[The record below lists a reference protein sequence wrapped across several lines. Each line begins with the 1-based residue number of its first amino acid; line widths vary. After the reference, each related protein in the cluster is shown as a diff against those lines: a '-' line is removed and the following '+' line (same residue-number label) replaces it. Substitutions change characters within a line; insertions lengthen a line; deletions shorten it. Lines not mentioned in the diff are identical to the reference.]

1 MGILKKGKDFSPTE
15 QVTSTKLDE
24 LVDNA
29 SFTNTSETSVAYTGT
44 TGTCLQGGGLEVTS
58 LGQLQIA
65 SSGVDNDNILDDT
78 ITSSKLS
85 FIEDSVSTTAGK
97 ILVADG
103 TTYDAETM
111 SGDATIA
118 VGGALTI
125 ATDAVTPAKTSFL
138 GSVDTTADS
147 TAHMLIKQSDGEYDS
162 KTLTGDVTIT
172 QSGVTNIA
180 DDVELGGN
188 PTTTTQA
195 AADNSTKIATT
206 AYVTS
211 GIANALTG
219 SGGIFGTIDS
229 TADSNPKIFSKNSS
243 GDYDSVAPSGDVSMT
258 QAGAFTIANDAV
270 TVAKTS
276 FLGTVDTTDDS
287 TTHILSK
294 QSDGEYDSVT
304 PSGDVTMAQDGV
316 FTIQADAVT
325 ASKIDFIDDSL
336 AATDGHILI
345 ADGTDFNNKAVSG
358 DIAITNTGATT
369 IQANAVEGT
378 MLNSNTVD
386 NSTIEL
392 SSDTLS
398 VKDSGITKA
407 KIENVANLKVL
418 GNTSGS
424 ATAPQE
430 VTINDTDDMS
440 DASDTTLATSESIK
454 AYVDTTS
461 GNTRVKVST
470 YELASYTL
478 NSDATVPL
486 TEQADPDNIGEV
498 SSGVISIGAGTYLIR
513 FYGYLEH
520 QQGTIKVEYKVNSST
535 IAEYSLGDSND
546 SGNFVKDYIH
556 VNASGT
562 DTVQI
567 DVDEVTAFSHTNGK
581 NLGITIMKLG
591 S

>member
-65 SSGVDNDNILDDT
+65 SSGVDNDNILNDT
-78 ITSSKLS
+78 ITSNKLS
-85 FIEDSVSTTAGK
+85 FIEDSVSTTSGK

-103 TTYDAETM
+103 SNYDAETM

-118 VGGALTI
+118 AGGALTI

-138 GSVDTTADS
+138 GTVDTTGDS

-162 KTLTGDVTIT
+162 KTLTGDVTVT
-172 QSGVTNIA
+172 QTGATSIKDNVA
-180 DDVELGGN
+180 LGGN
-188 PTTTTQA
+188 PTATTQSA
-195 AADNSTKIATT
+195 SDNSTKIATT
-206 AYVTS
+206 AYVTT
-211 GIANALTG
+211 GITNALTG
-219 SGGIFGTIDS
+219 SGGIFGSLDQ
-229 TADSNPKIFSKNSS
+229 TADSVVRIFSK
-243 GDYDSVAPSGDVSMT
+243 
-258 QAGAFTIANDAV
+258 QA
-270 TVAKTS
+270 
-276 FLGTVDTTDDS
+276 
-287 TTHILSK
+287 
-294 QSDGEYDSVT
+294 DGEYDSVT
-304 PSGDVTMAQDGV
+304 PSGDVAMAQDGA
-316 FTIQADAVT
+316 F
-325 ASKIDFIDDSL
+325 
-336 AATDGHILI
+336 
-345 ADGTDFNNKAVSG
+345 
-358 DIAITNTGATT
+358 T

-386 NSTIEL
+386 DSTIEL
-392 SSDTLS
+392 SNDALS
-398 VKDSGITKA
+398 IKDDGVTTAKILNSNVTKA
-407 KIENVANLKVL
+407 KIENVADMKVL

-424 ATAPQE
+424 AAAPQE
-430 VTINDTDDMS
+430 VTINDTDTMS

-461 GNTRVKVST
+461 ESTRVKVAT

-478 NSDATVPL
+478 NSDATIPL
-486 TEQADPDNIGEV
+486 TEQADPDSIATV
-498 SSGVISIGAGTYLIR
+498 SGGVISIGAGTYLIR
-513 FYGYLEH
+513 FYGAFFY
-520 QQGTIKVEYKVNSST
+520 QQGNIKVEYKVNSTTVAEKSST
-535 IAEYSLGDSND
+535 SLHG

-562 DTVQI
+562 DTVEMYSNETGEFAI
-567 DVDEVTAFSHTNGK
+567 TDGK
-581 NLGITIMKLG
+581 NMGITIMKLG

>member
-118 VGGALTI
+118 AGGALTI
-125 ATDAVTPAKTSFL
+125 GSNKVTPAKTSFL
-138 GSVDTTADS
+138 GTVDTTADS

-172 QSGVTNIA
+172 QGGVTSISA
-180 DDVELGGN
+180 DTDLPDGVEAV
-188 PTTTTQA
+188 TQS

-219 SGGIFGTIDS
+219 SGGIFGTIDQ

-243 GDYDSVAPSGDVSMT
+243 GEYDSVAPSGDVAMA
-258 QAGAFTIANDAV
+258 QDGAFTI
-270 TVAKTS
+270 
-276 FLGTVDTTDDS
+276 
-287 TTHILSK
+287 
-294 QSDGEYDSVT
+294 
-304 PSGDVTMAQDGV
+304 
-316 FTIQADAVT
+316 
-325 ASKIDFIDDSL
+325 
-336 AATDGHILI
+336 
-345 ADGTDFNNKAVSG
+345 
-358 DIAITNTGATT
+358 
-369 IQANAVEGT
+369 QANSVEGT

-386 NSTIEL
+386 DSTIEL

-440 DASDTTLATSESIK
+440 DASATTLATSESIK
-454 AYVDTTS
+454 TYVDTEIADFPITAPTGSTVATCGTVTLPGGLILKFGQGLSTS
-461 GNTRVKVST
+461 DTDESFTFKSPAFPNNCFAVIPTITAQITAKSTTGFTMNRSDPAWNGSNTFDFIALGN
-470 YELASYTL
+470 
-478 NSDATVPL
+478 
-486 TEQADPDNIGEV
+486 
-498 SSGVISIGAGTYLIR
+498 
-513 FYGYLEH
+513 
-520 QQGTIKVEYKVNSST
+520 
-535 IAEYSLGDSND
+535 
-546 SGNFVKDYIH
+546 
-556 VNASGT
+556 
-562 DTVQI
+562 
-567 DVDEVTAFSHTNGK
+567 
-581 NLGITIMKLG
+581 
-591 S
+591 

>member
-78 ITSSKLS
+78 ITSNKLS

-118 VGGALTI
+118 AGGALTI
-125 ATDAVTPAKTSFL
+125 GSNKVTPAKTSFL
-138 GSVDTTADS
+138 GTVDTTADS

-162 KTLTGDVTIT
+162 QNLTGDVTIT
-172 QSGVTNIA
+172 QAGVTNIE
-180 DDVELGGN
+180 DDVALGGN
-188 PTTTTQA
+188 PTTTTQSA
-195 AADNSTKIATT
+195 GDNSTKIATT
-206 AYVTS
+206 AYVTT

-219 SGGIFGTIDS
+219 SGGIFGTLDQ
-229 TADSNPKIFSKNSS
+229 TADSTVRIF
-243 GDYDSVAPSGDVSMT
+243 
-258 QAGAFTIANDAV
+258 
-270 TVAKTS
+270 
-276 FLGTVDTTDDS
+276 
-287 TTHILSK
+287 SK

-304 PSGDVTMAQDGV
+304 PSGDVAMAQDGA
-316 FTIQADAVT
+316 F
-325 ASKIDFIDDSL
+325 
-336 AATDGHILI
+336 
-345 ADGTDFNNKAVSG
+345 
-358 DIAITNTGATT
+358 T

-386 NSTIEL
+386 DSSIEL
-392 SSDTLS
+392 SSNTLS

-430 VTINDTDDMS
+430 VTINDTDTMS
-440 DASDTTLATSESIK
+440 DASATTLATSESIK
-454 AYVDTTS
+454 AYVDAEIDKTLGHNQTWQS
-461 GNTRVKVST
+461 VTRLLDST
-470 YELASYTL
+470 EYTNDTGKPIMVNGSFTGSTDDHQVL
-478 NSDATVPL
+478 
-486 TEQADPDNIGEV
+486 
-498 SSGVISIGAGTYLIR
+498 ISIKPSGGSYVEFTFARSTNSG
-513 FYGYLEH
+513 G
-520 QQGTIKVEYKVNSST
+520 GVDSNGSTIIPVNSVYKFRRTGDT
-535 IAEYSLGDSND
+535 INSSSFHELR
-546 SGNFVKDYIH
+546 
-556 VNASGT
+556 
-562 DTVQI
+562 
-567 DVDEVTAFSHTNGK
+567 
-581 NLGITIMKLG
+581 
-591 S
+591 